1 MVNEM
6 RDINTPL
13 LKEFIEESRKYL
25 DEMETFMFS
34 NLDEDK
40 YKDEV
45 ERIGALGLVNKH
57 KSEQILEHIQPTNRV
72 KLTCIIGK
80 K

>member
-6 RDINTPL
+6 SDIDISL
-13 LKEFIEESRKYL
+13 LKEFIDESREYL
-25 DEMETFMFS
+25 DEMETFMLS

-45 ERIGALGLVNKH
+45 ERISAKGLVNKN
-57 KSEQILEHIQPTNRV
+57 KSEQILEHIQPTNIV
-72 KLTCIIGK
+72 KLTCIKGK

>member
-1 MVNEM
+1 MS
-6 RDINTPL
+6 DINTSL
-13 LKEFIEESRKYL
+13 LKEFIEESREYL
-25 DEMETFMFS
+25 DEMETFMHS

-40 YKDEV
+40 YRDEV

-57 KSEQILEHIQPTNRV
+57 KSEQILEHIQPTNPV
-72 KLTCIIGK
+72 KLTCIKGK

>member
-6 RDINTPL
+6 SDIDISL
-13 LKEFIEESRKYL
+13 LKEFIDESREYL
-25 DEMETFMFS
+25 DEMETFMLS

-45 ERIGALGLVNKH
+45 ERISAKGLVNKN
-57 KSEQILEHIQPTNRV
+57 KSEQILKHIQPTKLV
-72 KLTCIIGK
+72 KLTCIKGK

>member
-6 RDINTPL
+6 SDINISL
-13 LKEFIEESRKYL
+13 LKEFIEESREYL

-34 NLDEDK
+34 SLDEK
-40 YKDEV
+40 EYRDEV

-57 KSEQILEHIQPTNRV
+57 KSEQILEHIQPTNLV
-72 KLTCIIGK
+72 KLTCIKGK